1 MPDGRQLLPR
11 IRMPRVTMPGRASR
25 AASERTTQT
34 KVKEVAKSGSGTQ
47 APTATQDA
55 KPDAAKP
62 AGATATTAKPDT
74 AKPAEGAKAPEPNLQ
89 ERMEG
94 LQGWMAEIERKQA
107 RITYFGGLALLL
119 AVAAAGVALYFGLTT
134 HSDSATKDDLD
145 ALTNRVNSLQ
155 GAVSKN
161 SKDTQNA
168 LNASI
173 AQLQQSISGL
183 QKQQAQAQAN
193 ISTLQSQVNSAALN
207 KNATPSVTPTT
218 PGAATTTTTPTPTN
232 GKNNP

>member
-11 IRMPRVTMPGRASR
+11 IRMPRITMPGRASR
-25 AASERTTQT
+25 AASEKTTQT
-34 KVKEVAKSGSGTQ
+34 KVKEAAKPGNGTQ
-47 APTATQDA
+47 AATATA
-55 KPDAAKP
+55 T
-62 AGATATTAKPDT
+62 TATTAKPDA

-107 RITYFGGLALLL
+107 RITYFGGLVLLL

-145 ALTNRVNSLQ
+145 ALTNRVHSLQ

-193 ISTLQSQVNSAALN
+193 LSTLQSQVNAAALN

-218 PGAATTTTTPTPTN
+218 PGAATTTTTPNN

>member
-1 MPDGRQLLPR
+1 MSDGPFLPRMPR
-11 IRMPRVTMPGRASR
+11 IRMPRVTVPGRASR
-25 AASERTTQT
+25 AASEKTTQT
-34 KVKEVAKSGSGTQ
+34 KAMEAAKSGNDTQ
-47 APTATQDA
+47 TAT
-55 KPDAAKP
+55 
-62 AGATATTAKPDT
+62 ATATTAKPE
-74 AKPAEGAKAPEPNLQ
+74 AGKPAEAAKAPEPNLQ

-119 AVAAAGVALYFGLTT
+119 ALAAAGVALYFGLTT

-145 ALTNRVNSLQ
+145 ALTNRVDSLQ

-183 QKQQAQAQAN
+183 QKQQAQASAN
-193 ISTLQSQVNSAALN
+193 LSTLQSQVNAAALN
-207 KNATPSVTPTT
+207 KNATAGATPPVTTTT
-218 PGAATTTTTPTPTN
+218 PGATTTTTTPDN
-232 GKNNP
+232 GKNP